1 MCFYKI
7 NDLRHKMRHFTGKLI
22 KLQTTQEEKVR
33 FILHHWYQGRI
44 DRQWDL
50 SSSYFTHKV
59 KRKEKE

>member
-44 DRQWDL
+44 VGRLSVVKDL
-50 SSSYFTHKV
+50 VLILRTK
-59 KRKEKE
+59 

>member
-1 MCFYKI
+1 MCLYKI

-44 DRQWDL
+44 DW
-50 SSSYFTHKV
+50 
-59 KRKEKE
+59 